1 MAEPLH
7 GTPGVTRS
15 VVFPVASRTTV
26 AADHL
31 KRTKDAGKKLCLE
44 RLMRFNNQLMKNYNV
59 LIIFRNILFIKYIN
73 NYYTL
78 LRYIFI

>member
-7 GTPGVTRS
+7 GTPGVMRS

-31 KRTKDAGKKLCLE
+31 KRRKDACKKLCFK
-44 RLMRFNNQLMKNYNV
+44 RLTTTLYKIMKMYNV
-59 LIIFRNILFIKYIN
+59 IMFLE
-73 NYYTL
+73 L
-78 LRYIFI
+78 LKKKKSLGMHNSKF